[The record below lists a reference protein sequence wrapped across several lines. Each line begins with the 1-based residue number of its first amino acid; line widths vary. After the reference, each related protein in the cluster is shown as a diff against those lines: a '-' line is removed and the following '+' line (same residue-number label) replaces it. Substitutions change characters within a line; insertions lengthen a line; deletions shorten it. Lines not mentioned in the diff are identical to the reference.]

1 MMLAVIPNFLFVII
15 QEAGL
20 KRDYEV
26 EIVLKVLVKDVED
39 EDDAIEYTDDFLYG
53 LSDMVYSTDE
63 WDDHYDITS
72 TKVLTIKEA

>member
-15 QEAGL
+15 QEAGI

-26 EIVLKVLVKDVED
+26 EIVLKVFVKDVED
-39 EDDAIEYTDDFLYG
+39 EDDAIEYIDDFLYG
-53 LSDMVYSTDE
+53 LNDMVYSTDE

>member
-1 MMLAVIPNFLFVII
+1 M
-15 QEAGL
+15 

-39 EDDAIEYTDDFLYG
+39 EDDAVEYIDDFLYG

-63 WDDHYDITS
+63 WDDHYDIAS
-72 TKVLTIKEA
+72 SKVLTVREV

>member
-1 MMLAVIPNFLFVII
+1 M
-15 QEAGL
+15 

-39 EDDAIEYTDDFLYG
+39 EDDAIEYIDDFLYG

-63 WDDHYDITS
+63 WDDHYDIKS

>member
-1 MMLAVIPNFLFVII
+1 M
-15 QEAGL
+15 

-39 EDDAIEYTDDFLYG
+39 EDDAVEYIDDFLYG

-63 WDDHYDITS
+63 WDDHYDIS
-72 TKVLTIKEA
+72 LTKVLTVRET

>member
-1 MMLAVIPNFLFVII
+1 M
-15 QEAGL
+15 

-39 EDDAIEYTDDFLYG
+39 EDDAVEYIDDFLYG

-63 WDDHYDITS
+63 WDDHYDIAQA
-72 TKVLTIKEA
+72 KVHTVKEV

>member
-1 MMLAVIPNFLFVII
+1 M
-15 QEAGL
+15 

-39 EDDAIEYTDDFLYG
+39 KDDAIEYTDDFLYG

-63 WDDHYDITS
+63 WDDHYDITN

>member
-1 MMLAVIPNFLFVII
+1 M
-15 QEAGL
+15 

-26 EIVLKVLVKDVED
+26 EIVLKVLVKDVGD

-53 LSDMVYSTDE
+53 LSNMVYSTDE

>member
-1 MMLAVIPNFLFVII
+1 M
-15 QEAGL
+15 

-39 EDDAIEYTDDFLYG
+39 EDDAIEYIDDFLYG

-63 WDDHYDITS
+63 QDDHYDIAQA
-72 TKVLTIKEA
+72 KVHTIKEV